1 MSTDY
6 DVITIGGALGGSAL
20 AKVLAEHGIRVLVV
34 ERESHFTDRI
44 RGEWIT
50 PWGAA
55 EAQRIGIYDTL
66 LERCAHEAPFFDIV
80 GRGPVRDLRA
90 TTPQARPALTFIIPR
105 CRRP

>member
-6 DVITIGGALGGSAL
+6 DVITIGGGLGGSAL
-20 AKVLAEHGIRVLVV
+20 AKVFAEHGIRVLVV

-55 EAQRIGIYDTL
+55 EAQRIGIYGL
-66 LERCAHEAPFFDIV
+66 H
-80 GRGPVRDLRA
+80 LRA
-90 TTPQARPALTFIIPR
+90 RQ
-105 CRRP
+105 RRAPDESA